1 MSDQLGDAA
10 GAGRLAALGWRS
22 VVAGVTLFAA
32 GVVVGATLL
41 GDIGE
46 IPCYEV
52 QERAQPARDVL
63 TDTFGSGERGRQA
76 AQELLGLVREHPGC
90 FDPGMAEFLEA
101 QQQTPGES
109 ETVEATEMP
118 TESGAPTG

>member
-1 MSDQLGDAA
+1 MELPRWRSIAA
-10 GAGRLAALGWRS
+10 GVG
-22 VVAGVTLFAA
+22 LFVA

-46 IPCYEV
+46 TPCYEV
-52 QERAQPARDVL
+52 QERAQPSRDVL

-76 AQELLGLVREHPGC
+76 GQELLELATEHPGC
-90 FDPGMAEFLEA
+90 FDPGMVEFLEA
-101 QQQTPGES
+101 QLQSPADS
-109 ETVEATEMP
+109 ATVEATEMP